1 VGGGSILFTGS
12 IASLIGTRSYPV
24 YSAVKGGVVLLTRSL
39 ALLLARDNIRVN
51 CICPSL
57 IDTPMA
63 PEFLSPGGDWEANVK
78 TYVKSIP
85 LGRIGKPEEVAA
97 AAIFL
102 VSDEASY
109 ITGIVLPIDG
119 GFTAG

>member
-1 VGGGSILFTGS
+1 M
-12 IASLIGTRSYPV
+12 
-24 YSAVKGGVVLLTRSL
+24 TRSL

-57 IDTPMA
+57 VDTPMG
-63 PEFLSPGGDWEANVK
+63 PEFLPSLRDDWESNVK
-78 TYVKSIP
+78 NYAKSIP
-85 LGRIGKPEEVAA
+85 LGRIAKPDEIAAVAL
-97 AAIFL
+97 FL

-109 ITGIVLPIDG
+109 ITGIALPIDG